1 MTAFLILLHVAAQI
15 AVIIRALLRPHR
27 EPASRMAWVMV
38 VLLAPVV
45 GIVAY
50 ILFGEVDIGRRRTE
64 RIRAAI
70 ASLPALPDVE
80 RASAGNLQPQPSERY
95 DHLWRVGRSI
105 SGFEPLGGNSGRLLA
120 DSNAAIDALVA
131 DIDDARDHVHVI
143 FYIWLPDGNG
153 CKVAAALARA
163 AARGVTCRAMVDDLG
178 SRRMVKSEHWQA
190 MAVAGVKVARAL
202 PIGSVFAHPF
212 KGRIDLR
219 NHRKIAVIDNWITY
233 CGSQNCADPEF
244 RVKPRY
250 APWVD
255 AVMRFEGPIARQNQL
270 LFAGDWLGHVDDDLG
285 AILDEPLEAPEPG
298 FSAQVIG
305 TGPTM
310 RYSAMP
316 EMFEALMYTARETM
330 VITTPYF
337 VPDESLLSALCGAAR
352 RGVETLLILPAKND
366 SWIVAAAARSY
377 YSEMLD
383 AGVRIFEFTGGL
395 LHTKS
400 ITLDGAVTLIG
411 SANIDR
417 RSFQLNYENNVLLHD
432 PALTAAMR
440 ARQQE
445 YLDRSLPV
453 TAAEVAAWSTRRR
466 LLNNTI
472 AMFGPVL

>member
-1 MTAFLILLHVAAQI
+1 MTTFLVLLHVAAQI

-50 ILFGEVDIGRRRTE
+50 ILFGEIDIGRRRTE
-64 RIRAAI
+64 RIRVAI
-70 ASLPALPDVE
+70 ASLPELPDVD
-80 RASAGNLQPQPSERY
+80 RDDAGNLRPNLNDRFA
-95 DHLWRVGRSI
+95 HLWRVGRSI
-105 SGFEPLGGNSGRLLA
+105 SAFWPVGGNSGRLMA

-131 DIDDARDHVHVI
+131 DIDDARDHVHMI

-153 CKVAAALARA
+153 RKVAAALMRA
-163 AARGVTCRAMVDDLG
+163 AARGVVCRAMVDDLG
-178 SRRMVKSEHWQA
+178 SRSMIKSEHWRA
-190 MAVAGVKVARAL
+190 MSEAGVRVARAL
-202 PIGSVFAHPF
+202 PIDTLLTHPF

-219 NHRKIAVIDNWITY
+219 NHRKIVVIDNWITY

-244 RVKPRY
+244 RVKPNY

-255 AVMRFEGPIARQNQL
+255 AVMRFEGPVARQNQI
-270 LFAGDWLGHVDDDLG
+270 LFAGDWLGHVDDDLSDV
-285 AILDEPLEAPEPG
+285 LDEPLQAPEPG
-298 FSAQVIG
+298 FTAQVIG

-316 EMFEALMYTARETM
+316 EMFEALMFTARDEM

-337 VPDESLLSALCGAAR
+337 VPDEPLLSALCGAAR
-352 RGVETLLILPAKND
+352 RGVKTILILPERND
-366 SWIVAAAARSY
+366 SWIVAATARSY
-377 YSEMLD
+377 YAEMLD

-400 ITLDGAVTLIG
+400 ITLDGGITLIG

-417 RSFQLNYENNVLLHD
+417 RSFQLNYENNILLHD
-432 PALTAAMR
+432 PVLTAAMR
-440 ARQQE
+440 ARQQD
-445 YLDRSLPV
+445 YLDLSIPV
-453 TAAEVAAWSTRRR
+453 TVADVAAWSTRRR
-466 LLNNTI
+466 LLNNTV